1 MEYNPAMRPGLP
13 TWCCKDCQGVDRRH
27 SAECDRERRHR
38 HPPLMPDVD
47 VWDTKRVEERLRKE
61 YMRSPWPRWIS
72 PADTSTLKKET
83 KSDRQRRL
91 DGYCP

>member
-47 VWDTKRVEERLRKE
+47 VWDTNRVEARLRRE
-61 YMRSPWPRWIS
+61 NLRSPWPRWIS
-72 PADTSTLKKET
+72 PADTATLKKET